1 MRKNYIIIKL
11 YKTNAVCFHG
21 VLSYTVLTYE
31 RMGLLDQKGISYKDL
46 QHNSLYKY
54 PLSKVHVLLLGPFHY
69 MIRTMTHRT
78 RLKGSVISRYHS
90 TVLPSAT

>member
-1 MRKNYIIIKL
+1 MRKNYIIIKS
-11 YKTNAVCFHG
+11 YKTNDVCLHG

-54 PLSKVHVLLLGPFHY
+54 PLSKVLMLDHF
-69 MIRTMTHRT
+69 IT
-78 RLKGSVISRYHS
+78 
-90 TVLPSAT
+90 